1 MMPLGPQL
9 MRTLSIDPKQFG
21 ILVSAY
27 TISAGICG
35 LLGTFIAEKF
45 ERKHFMIFMNIG
57 FIMGTFYC
65 SQAYSFNT
73 LLLGRI
79 VAGGFGG
86 LLGSTIIAMVADYV
100 PEQRRGSA
108 MGIVM
113 AAFPIAS
120 VVGVPIGLMLANKF
134 GWQQPFF
141 FLATIALSTLFM
153 SFISLP
159 KVNNKIVKGF
169 HPLDTIKKIL
179 YHPTHINAFFL
190 LQILMFSIFLV
201 IPYISPYLVANTVM
215 TEEKLPLMYFFGGGV
230 TFFTSQL
237 YGKLTDK
244 KGPKNIFLI
253 LGFISIIPITLLTH
267 LEPTYVWQIIL
278 VACFFMSFVSGRNV
292 PAITLM
298 LSKVRPETRGS
309 FMTMSNSFQQLAVGL
324 ASYLGGVIIIE
335 TADGRIE
342 HYDRVG
348 YFAIFMTLV
357 GILVGYLLS
366 KKPAVLSD
374 E

>member
-1 MMPLGPQL
+1 
-9 MRTLSIDPKQFG
+9 
-21 ILVSAY
+21 
-27 TISAGICG
+27 
-35 LLGTFIAEKF
+35 
-45 ERKHFMIFMNIG
+45 
-57 FIMGTFYC
+57 
-65 SQAYSFNT
+65 
-73 LLLGRI
+73 
-79 VAGGFGG
+79 
-86 LLGSTIIAMVADYV
+86 
-100 PEQRRGSA
+100 
-108 MGIVM
+108 
-113 AAFPIAS
+113 
-120 VVGVPIGLMLANKF
+120 
-134 GWQQPFF
+134 
-141 FLATIALSTLFM
+141 
-153 SFISLP
+153 
-159 KVNNKIVKGF
+159 
-169 HPLDTIKKIL
+169 
-179 YHPTHINAFFL
+179 
-190 LQILMFSIFLV
+190 
-201 IPYISPYLVANTVM
+201 
-215 TEEKLPLMYFFGGGV
+215 
-230 TFFTSQL
+230 
-237 YGKLTDK
+237 
-244 KGPKNIFLI
+244 